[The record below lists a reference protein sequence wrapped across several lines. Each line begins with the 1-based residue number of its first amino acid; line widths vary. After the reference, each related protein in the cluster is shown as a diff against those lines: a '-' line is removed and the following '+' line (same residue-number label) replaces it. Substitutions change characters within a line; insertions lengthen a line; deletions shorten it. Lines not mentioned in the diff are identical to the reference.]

1 MKGRLLVF
9 IGLAVI
15 VIVVIISIVSRST
28 APQSSTPAGIQSPA
42 TQEQTVPTTSSRYLA
57 YSQTAFDAAKNQ
69 KRVLYFHADW
79 CSTCRPLDKEF
90 SAKVSEI
97 PQDVV
102 LLKLNYDTA
111 TELKKKY
118 GITYQ
123 HTFVQVDA
131 NGNKVT
137 AWSGGGLAELIA
149 NTQ

>member
-1 MKGRLLVF
+1 M
-9 IGLAVI
+9 
-15 VIVVIISIVSRST
+15 
-28 APQSSTPAGIQSPA
+28 
-42 TQEQTVPTTSSRYLA
+42 
-57 YSQTAFDAAKNQ
+57 N
-69 KRVLYFHADW
+69 
-79 CSTCRPLDKEF
+79 
-90 SAKVSEI
+90 EI

-118 GITYQ
+118 GVTYQ

-131 NGNKVT
+131 QGNKVT